1 MWGSLWSYAWTPPLR
16 PDDEASS
23 DQTRYKS
30 EACQALMFQIC
41 VEKAWQTFKPT
52 NSVKQAEAFSCDYLC
67 WVFKS
72 FFLWL
77 FEQNRCVQVSPDLC
91 IDFLWYIHWRSSV
104 SARQNS
110 EAIKR
115 LIGLT
120 FSNITERFRSQEN
133 RRQMKKLSPWRL
145 SWSRAQWRE
154 RCLAALPSEFRI
166 VSTFEAQNTEICA
179 LVKNC
184 VSPRWLL
191 LPIIHLQLNR
201 GLFISSWDLFKV

>member
-1 MWGSLWSYAWTPPLR
+1 MGS
-16 PDDEASS
+16 
-23 DQTRYKS
+23 TRK
-30 EACQALMFQIC
+30 
-41 VEKAWQTFKPT
+41 
-52 NSVKQAEAFSCDYLC
+52 
-67 WVFKS
+67 VFPNRRRKTS
-72 FFLWL
+72 IKLWL
-77 FEQNRCVQVSPDLC
+77 FASQFFNYFFFYYLKQTRCVLVRPDLC
-91 IDFLWYIHWRSSV
+91 IDFLWYIHWRSSA

-145 SWSRAQWRE
+145 SWSRARRRE

-166 VSTFEAQNTEICA
+166 ISTFEAQNTEICA

-184 VSPRWLL
+184 VSPGWLL
-191 LPIIHLQLNR
+191 LPIIHLLQLNW
-201 GLFISSWDLFKV
+201 GLFISSWDLFKVNTFFVLWNRMISDGLSSLKR